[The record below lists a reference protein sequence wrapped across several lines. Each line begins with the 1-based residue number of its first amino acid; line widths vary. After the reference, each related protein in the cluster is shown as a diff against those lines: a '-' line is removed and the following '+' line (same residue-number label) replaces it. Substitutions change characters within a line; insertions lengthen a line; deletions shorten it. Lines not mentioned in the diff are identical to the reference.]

1 MLAVKAPNTIKMYTT
16 MYQKIK
22 MKNES
27 ELAELFKTIAPT
39 YASLYLKALH
49 HFGKDYPKLYEE
61 YKTLSKGYV
70 KKQVTAV
77 IDYSPVTTFCPEV
90 NQVLVGNGQGGGW
103 LSGPEL
109 ENRMCIAG
117 LQGSV
122 LHVTAWVVDGIFAG
136 VQSQA
141 HEVDPSDVLYSD
153 GWSHT

>member
-1 MLAVKAPNTIKMYTT
+1 MSALGWPGRGSGEIDDGSIGYSFFGHPEPGHVVITAHY
-16 MYQKIK
+16 
-22 MKNES
+22 
-27 ELAELFKTIAPT
+27 T
-39 YASLYLKALH
+39 YATSSTVNQL
-49 HFGKDYPKLYEE
+49 
-61 YKTLSKGYV
+61 YV
-70 KKQVTAV
+70 KKDVTAV

-90 NQVLVGNGQGGGW
+90 NQTLAGNGQGGGW

-122 LHVTAWVVDGIFAG
+122 LHVTTWVVDGIFAG

-141 HEVDPSDVLYSD
+141 HEVDPSDVLYTD